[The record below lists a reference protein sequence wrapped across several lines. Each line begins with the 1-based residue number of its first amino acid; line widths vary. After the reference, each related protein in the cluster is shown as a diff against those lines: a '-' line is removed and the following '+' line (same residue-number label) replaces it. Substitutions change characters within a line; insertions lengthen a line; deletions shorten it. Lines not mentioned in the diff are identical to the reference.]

1 MAHVVEHATNIRI
14 EYPVHTLSGDAHT
27 QRIQRLVS
35 TASGTKPIRKVP
47 KIYLVDLVEDV
58 DHR

>member
-1 MAHVVEHATNIRI
+1 VIEHATNIRF

-27 QRIQRLVS
+27 QRVQRLVS
-35 TASGTKPIRKVP
+35 TASGRKPLGKVP
-47 KIYLVDLVEDV
+47 KIYLVDVVEDV